1 LPKPPIMLP
10 EVYWRKAQV
19 LYNKDE
25 LTLDKRLYSVWPKEG
40 IDNQVLLGILNSD
53 LLLVMREIDGRVE
66 EGQAMNRNSLMV
78 YEAEAL
84 RILDPRKL
92 TKSQKKR
99 IKNVFCE
106 IMEKERKCDEKDLEK
121 MREELNAA
129 VLAPIGMEKRTQEL
143 RRTIQAL
150 LQARISGGGL
160 YAGVIIGTEPNE
172 RQQILNLRGT
182 ALVEEKSTR
191 KITLD
196 DFVR

>member
-1 LPKPPIMLP
+1 
-10 EVYWRKAQV
+10 
-19 LYNKDE
+19 
-25 LTLDKRLYSVWPKEG
+25 
-40 IDNQVLLGILNSD
+40 
-53 LLLVMREIDGRVE
+53 
-66 EGQAMNRNSLMV
+66 
-78 YEAEAL
+78 
-84 RILDPRKL
+84 
-92 TKSQKKR
+92 
-99 IKNVFCE
+99 
-106 IMEKERKCDEKDLEK
+106 